1 MAIANHERH
10 RSATAEAESYAL
22 FSDDALY
29 RAQQAIGLIP
39 RRGGFGLGRRIAIAV
54 AITWLPLVLYALWQR
69 RLLPGTVAEPL
80 FQHFGIHAR
89 FLLALPLLLVA
100 ESSSD
105 AALRRVLP
113 QFVSRGIVDE
123 TLRPAFRSILE
134 RASRLRGSR
143 TALLGMIA
151 VVAIGTTFGWER
163 GEDMH
168 ELAWEIGAGGERHFG
183 ALWFSFVSRPIF
195 LLVLVAW
202 VWRLALLAWMFS
214 RIAALELRLAPTHP
228 DRTAGLGFLEQLTVG
243 LAPLLFALAV
253 PIAGRWGHDAMYHGL
268 DVHTL
273 KVPAAA
279 LVVVLAGVAL
289 APLLAFA
296 PRLRKVRRE
305 SLAAYGALLAEHG
318 QLVERRWIRRETVED
333 HGLLSAPEIGPVAD
347 TVALYEVIAK
357 MRTVPVGRQ
366 SLVPVVL
373 ASALPLIPVFA
384 MQIPLKEIAKKLL
397 APLIGI

>member
-1 MAIANHERH
+1 
-10 RSATAEAESYAL
+10 L
-22 FSDDALY
+22 F

-39 RRGGFGLGRRIAIAV
+39 KRGGFGLGRRIAIAV
-54 AITWLPLVLYALWQR
+54 AITWLPLMLYALWQR
-69 RLLPGTVAEPL
+69 RLLPGTVPEPL
-80 FQHFGIHAR
+80 LQHFGVHAR
-89 FLLALPLLLVA
+89 FLLALPLLLIA
-100 ESSSD
+100 ESSTD

-113 QFVSRGIVDE
+113 QFVARGIVDE

-134 RASRLRGSR
+134 RAGHVRGSR

-151 VVAIGTTFGWER
+151 LVALATTLGWTK
-163 GEDMH
+163 GNDMH
-168 ELAWEIGAGGERHFG
+168 ELVWESAEAGSLHFG
-183 ALWFSFVSRPIF
+183 ALWFSFVSRPVF
-195 LLVLVAW
+195 LLVLIAW
-202 VWRLALLAWMFS
+202 VWRLGVLAWSFS
-214 RIAALELRLAPTHP
+214 RIAALELRLSPTHP

-243 LAPLLFALAV
+243 MAPLFFAIAV
-253 PIAGRWGHDAMYHGL
+253 PIAGRWGHEAMYHGL

-279 LVVVLAGVAL
+279 LVVVLAAIGL

-296 PRLRKVRRE
+296 PRLRTVRRA

-318 QLVERRWIRRETVED
+318 RLVERRWIRHETVED

-357 MRTVPVGRQ
+357 MRTMPVGRK
-366 SLVPVVL
+366 SLLPLVL

-384 MQIPLKEIAKKLL
+384 MQIPLKEIAKMLL